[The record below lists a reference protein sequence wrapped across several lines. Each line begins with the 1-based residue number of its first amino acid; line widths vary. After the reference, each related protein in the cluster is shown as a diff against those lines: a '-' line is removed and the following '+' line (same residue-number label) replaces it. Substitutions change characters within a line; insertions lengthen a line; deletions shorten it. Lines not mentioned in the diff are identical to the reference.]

1 VALDRELLTPG
12 EANVARIGSEDCVAT
27 KPGPDGRRVM
37 KKPQQP
43 RVSVVIPHSGADG
56 PLEGC
61 ILALRKQTYRRD
73 SVEIIVVLNEAS
85 QRPLEFRLDPGEV
98 LLWEPHFYSY
108 AARNAGIQKASGAII
123 ALTDSDTIPQPDWL
137 EQGVAAIGA
146 SDGLIA
152 GAIDLT
158 FTRRPL
164 TPSACYE
171 QLFAFDQEKN
181 VSLGRATAANLFARK
196 ELLES
201 LGAFSDTAASG
212 EDFRW
217 TSAAVKSGTALRYAP
232 SARVNHPARES
243 MRELLLKAQR
253 VTEHFPRS
261 ETPWETITRA
271 VAQYRSLYAVP
282 PSAEKRASCTPRERT
297 TAHVVALVVQ
307 LSKAWFFLKTL
318 FSSNQTPQ

>member
-1 VALDRELLTPG
+1 
-12 EANVARIGSEDCVAT
+12 
-27 KPGPDGRRVM
+27 M
-37 KKPQQP
+37 KKPEQP

-56 PLEGC
+56 PLERC
-61 ILALRKQTYRRD
+61 ILALRKQTYRRG

-85 QRPLEFRLDPGEV
+85 QRPLEFRLDPREV
-98 LLWEPHFYSY
+98 LLWEPHFFSY

-137 EQGVAAIGA
+137 EQGVAAIEA

-158 FTRRPL
+158 FSRSPL

-171 QLFAFDQEKN
+171 KLFAFDQEKN
-181 VSLGRATAANLFARK
+181 VSLGRAATANLFARK

-201 LGAFSDTAASG
+201 LGPFSETAASG

-217 TSAAVKSGTALRYAP
+217 TSAAVKSGAALRYAP

-243 MRELLLKAQR
+243 LRELLIKAQR

-261 ETPWETITRA
+261 ETPWETLTRA
-271 VAQYRSLYAVP
+271 VAQYRSIYVVP
-282 PSAEKRASCTPRERT
+282 PSAEKRASCTAGERT
-297 TAHVVALVVQ
+297 TANVVALVLQV
-307 LSKAWFFLKTL
+307 SKAWFFVRAL
-318 FSSNQTPQ
+318 FSSKGTSH